1 MHLDTAA
8 ACAVI
13 GLVSGWFVPQL
24 IARIPEPQPSP
35 DPRPVEPSPVSGETG
50 STSGASAKILYAELA
65 TAPGLAWKAALASAL
80 CAGLIG
86 MEVGWE
92 WSLTFLLYL
101 CPVGVA
107 LAYVDYRTRL
117 LPTRVIAPS
126 YAVVGVLVLVTAAI
140 TRDTDDLVRA
150 GAGWLVAGLAF
161 WLLWRFTPGM
171 GYGDVRLSGVLG
183 IALAYLGWPEL
194 LVGIYS
200 GFLVGTVGWIPLR
213 LLRIT
218 KDRNFPFGPFM
229 LVGAVVGVVWGGDVA
244 GYLAA

>member
-8 ACAVI
+8 ICAVI
-13 GLVSGWFVPQL
+13 GVISGWFVPL
-24 IARIPEPQPSP
+24 LVRRIPEPVDPSLV
-35 DPRPVEPSPVSGETG
+35 DGETV
-50 STSGASAKILYAELA
+50 STSDRSTKVAAKIPYADLA
-65 TAPGLAWKAALASAL
+65 AVPGLAWKAALASGV

-92 WSLTFLLYL
+92 WSLTFLLFL

-126 YAVVGVLVLVTAAI
+126 YAVVGLLVLVSAAI
-140 TRDTDDLVRA
+140 TRDMDDLVRA
-150 GAGWLVAGLAF
+150 GVGWLVAGLAF

-183 IALAYLGWPEL
+183 IALGYLGWPEL

-218 KDRNFPFGPFM
+218 RDRNFPFGPFM
-229 LVGAVVGVVWGGDVA
+229 LVGAVVGVVWGADVA
-244 GYLAA
+244 GYLAD

>member
-1 MHLDTAA
+1 MHLDAA
-8 ACAVI
+8 VACALI
-13 GLVSGWFVPQL
+13 GLVTGWFVPQL
-24 IARIPEPQPSP
+24 VGRIPEPEPAQPSLV
-35 DPRPVEPSPVSGETG
+35 DGEPVP
-50 STSGASAKILYAELA
+50 TSDGSAKILYAELA
-65 TAPGLAWKAALASAL
+65 AAPGLAWKAAVASGV
-80 CAGLIG
+80 CAGLVG
-86 MEVGWE
+86 LGVGWE

-117 LPTRVIAPS
+117 LPTRIIAPS
-126 YAVVGVLVLVTAAI
+126 YLMVGLLVLVCAAI

-150 GAGWLVAGLAF
+150 ALGWLVAGLAF

-183 IALAYLGWPEL
+183 IALGYLGWPEL

-200 GFLVGTVGWIPLR
+200 GFLVGTVGWVPLR

-218 KDRNFPFGPFM
+218 RDRNFPFGPFM
-229 LVGAVVGVVWGGDVA
+229 LVGAVVGVVWGADVA
-244 GYLAA
+244 DYLAA

>member
-13 GLVSGWFVPQL
+13 GVVSGWFVPL
-24 IARIPEPQPSP
+24 LVRRIPEPVDPSLV
-35 DPRPVEPSPVSGETG
+35 DGETV
-50 STSGASAKILYAELA
+50 STSDGSAKVA
-65 TAPGLAWKAALASAL
+65 TAAKIPYADLAAVPGLAWKAALASGV

-86 MEVGWE
+86 LEVGWE

-126 YAVVGVLVLVTAAI
+126 YAVVGLLVLVSAAI
-140 TRDTDDLVRA
+140 TRDADDLVRA

-183 IALAYLGWPEL
+183 IALGYLGWPEL

-229 LVGAVVGVVWGGDVA
+229 LVGAVVGVVWGADVA
-244 GYLAA
+244 GYLAD

>member
-1 MHLDTAA
+1 MHLDTAL

-13 GLVSGWFVPQL
+13 GLVTGWFVPQL
-24 IARIPEPQPSP
+24 IARIPEPQPAEPVPAERAPAESAP
-35 DPRPVEPSPVSGETG
+35 TQAAPARP
-50 STSGASAKILYAELA
+50 AKILYAEVA
-65 TAPGLAWKAALASAL
+65 AAPGLAWKSALASAL

-86 MEVGWE
+86 AEVGWE

-126 YAVVGVLVLVTAAI
+126 YAVVAALALLSGLLSS
-140 TRDTDDLVRA
+140 DTDALVRA
-150 GAGWLVAGLAF
+150 AAGWLVAGLAF

-183 IALAYLGWPEL
+183 IALGFLGWPEL

-200 GFLVGTVGWIPLR
+200 GFLIGTVGWIPLR

-229 LVGAVVGVVWGGDVA
+229 LVGAVVGVVWGADVA